1 MAHTI
6 SFEVNN
12 GKTLS
17 ITQRMHNG
25 TVLLWTSDHDTHD
38 EESYI
43 APGDFVMLLNF
54 YRYVKR
60 HDIQNDFINPNGQNK
75 EA

>member
-1 MAHTI
+1 MSNTI

-12 GKTLS
+12 GRTVNL
-17 ITQRMHNG
+17 TQRMHNG
-25 TVLLWTSDHDTHD
+25 TVLLWTSDHDTPD

-43 APGDFVMLLNF
+43 SPGDFVMLLNY

-60 HDIQNDFINPNGQNK
+60 NNIQNDFINPNGTTK
-75 EA
+75 EV

>member
-1 MAHTI
+1 MANTI

-25 TVLLWTSDHDTHD
+25 TVLLWTSDHDTPD

-60 HDIQNDFINPNGQNK
+60 RDIQNDFINPNGQNE